1 MARIT
6 AVLALIFSLLGLPAY
21 AELREVYMEDMTW
34 MEIRDRIQGGATT
47 VIVPIGSV
55 EQNGP
60 QMATRKHNAI
70 VHYTSGEIA
79 QRLRNTLVAP
89 VVPFSP
95 NGRINPPEG
104 HMQFAGTIS
113 ISEDTFTRTLEDVA
127 ASLKQHGFRT
137 ICFVGD
143 SGGSQNVQQHVAS
156 RLTGKWQSSGVRV
169 LHVSDYYSNNGQEAW
184 AEKIGTKT
192 PNPGAHAGII
202 DTSELLAID
211 AVSVRSNQLGK
222 RKDSDYKTTGAAGDS
237 SMASA
242 EHGRRFLSLKIEAA
256 VKQIESGAYR
266 AR

>member
-6 AVLALIFSLLGLPAY
+6 GLLVLFVLAVSPAY
-21 AELREVYMEDMTW
+21 AQQRPVYMEDMTW

-60 QMATRKHNAI
+60 QMTTNKHNVI
-70 VHYTSGEIA
+70 VRYTAGEIA
-79 QRLRNTLVAP
+79 DRLRNTLVAP
-89 VVPFSP
+89 VIPFSP

-104 HMQFAGTIS
+104 HMQFPGTIS
-113 ISEDTFTRTLEDVA
+113 ITEDAFTRILEDVA

-143 SGGSQNVQQHVAS
+143 SSGSQNVQSHVAE
-156 RLTGKWQSSGVRV
+156 RLTNKWQSSDVRV
-169 LHVSDYYSNNGQEAW
+169 INVSDYYTNNGQEAW

-211 AVSVRSNQLGK
+211 AVSVRSSQLGK
-222 RKDSDYKTTGAAGDS
+222 RKDSDYRTTGAAGDS

-256 VKQIESGAYR
+256 VKQIESGSYR